1 MSTKKAISTSFVAI
15 FILIITQII
24 AQSIASMFVII
35 KIPTGICNIIA
46 GIIYAG
52 LTYLILKMFIS
63 KIIKLPTSD
72 FGMPKFA
79 IKIRWILIAVLLPFV
94 IKGSYLLIFN
104 GKYVSS
110 NMNGNQMV
118 LDHTKVVYTA
128 EDEQGFTFRQ
138 INDEDAAVEL
148 RARRKKR
155 NRWVLIAFVALLIG
169 MVVSTFF
176 NFDGSDIFVCLYY
189 VIVIFIAGACVLT
202 ENANIRQLR
211 KKQVLQHDV
220 VLVQKQPVIETESYG
235 AENIRDTKRFYP
247 ILGRDVHSG
256 YESTCFLSEEDYKKR
271 EIGDTITMTRF
282 IWK

>member
-24 AQSIASMFVII
+24 AQTIASMFVII

-110 NMNGNQMV
+110 NMNGNQMFNTLSAGV
-118 LDHTKVVYTA
+118 A
-128 EDEQGFTFRQ
+128 FTG
-138 INDEDAAVEL
+138 IAAVIVPSML
-148 RARRKKR
+148 FGIVH
-155 NRWVLIAFVALLIG
+155 VLGQDFSIGSCLLVIIAGTMVGDMFTMIAIESGTVWNSGIVHAIWNVVIIGGGLAIGEKMDKYSIMTYVLNSKDFAITGGEFGIESSVISLFGYIIVDGIAFF
-169 MVVSTFF
+169 M
-176 NFDGSDIFVCLYY
+176 
-189 VIVIFIAGACVLT
+189 
-202 ENANIRQLR
+202 IRSR
-211 KKQVLQHDV
+211 K
-220 VLVQKQPVIETESYG
+220 
-235 AENIRDTKRFYP
+235 N
-247 ILGRDVHSG
+247 
-256 YESTCFLSEEDYKKR
+256 
-271 EIGDTITMTRF
+271 
-282 IWK
+282 

>member
-110 NMNGNQMV
+110 NMNGNQMFNTLSAGV
-118 LDHTKVVYTA
+118 AFTGIA
-128 EDEQGFTFRQ
+128 AGFVEEMVFRGV
-138 INDEDAAVEL
+138 ILNAL
-148 RARRKKR
+148 KKR
-155 NRWVLIAFVALLIG
+155 WNIKVA
-169 MVVSTFF
+169 
-176 NFDGSDIFVCLYY
+176 
-189 VIVIFIAGACVLT
+189 VIVPSMLFGIVHVLGQDFSIGSCLLVIIAGTMVLVCVCFKLGAVDV
-202 ENANIRQLR
+202 EM
-211 KKQVLQHDV
+211 LQIYMLLVKDSMIDV
-220 VLVQKQPVIETESYG
+220 VKNVFNL
-235 AENIRDTKRFYP
+235 
-247 ILGRDVHSG
+247 ILKYFID
-256 YESTCFLSEEDYKKR
+256 
-271 EIGDTITMTRF
+271 EISKGSV
-282 IWK
+282 

>member
-1 MSTKKAISTSFVAI
+1 
-15 FILIITQII
+15 
-24 AQSIASMFVII
+24 
-35 KIPTGICNIIA
+35 
-46 GIIYAG
+46 
-52 LTYLILKMFIS
+52 
-63 KIIKLPTSD
+63 
-72 FGMPKFA
+72 
-79 IKIRWILIAVLLPFV
+79 
-94 IKGSYLLIFN
+94 
-104 GKYVSS
+104 
-110 NMNGNQMV
+110 MV

-138 INDEDAAVEL
+138 INDEDVAVEL

-176 NFDGSDIFVCLYY
+176 NFDWSDIFVCLYY

-211 KKQVLQHDV
+211 KKQVLQYDV

-256 YESTCFLSEEDYKKR
+256 YESTRFLSEEDYKKR

>member
-1 MSTKKAISTSFVAI
+1 
-15 FILIITQII
+15 
-24 AQSIASMFVII
+24 
-35 KIPTGICNIIA
+35 
-46 GIIYAG
+46 
-52 LTYLILKMFIS
+52 
-63 KIIKLPTSD
+63 
-72 FGMPKFA
+72 
-79 IKIRWILIAVLLPFV
+79 
-94 IKGSYLLIFN
+94 
-104 GKYVSS
+104 
-110 NMNGNQMV
+110 MV

-155 NRWVLIAFVALLIG
+155 NRWVLIAFVALFIG

-271 EIGDTITMTRF
+271 EIGDMITMTRF

>member
-1 MSTKKAISTSFVAI
+1 
-15 FILIITQII
+15 
-24 AQSIASMFVII
+24 
-35 KIPTGICNIIA
+35 
-46 GIIYAG
+46 
-52 LTYLILKMFIS
+52 
-63 KIIKLPTSD
+63 
-72 FGMPKFA
+72 
-79 IKIRWILIAVLLPFV
+79 
-94 IKGSYLLIFN
+94 
-104 GKYVSS
+104 
-110 NMNGNQMV
+110 
-118 LDHTKVVYTA
+118 
-128 EDEQGFTFRQ
+128 
-138 INDEDAAVEL
+138 
-148 RARRKKR
+148 
-155 NRWVLIAFVALLIG
+155 

-211 KKQVLQHDV
+211 KKQVLQYDV

>member
-1 MSTKKAISTSFVAI
+1 MGFDSICG
-15 FILIITQII
+15 I
-24 AQSIASMFVII
+24 AHRYGYQ
-35 KIPTGICNIIA
+35 
-46 GIIYAG
+46 
-52 LTYLILKMFIS
+52 
-63 KIIKLPTSD
+63 
-72 FGMPKFA
+72 
-79 IKIRWILIAVLLPFV
+79 
-94 IKGSYLLIFN
+94 
-104 GKYVSS
+104 
-110 NMNGNQMV
+110 
-118 LDHTKVVYTA
+118 H
-128 EDEQGFTFRQ
+128 
-138 INDEDAAVEL
+138 
-148 RARRKKR
+148 
-155 NRWVLIAFVALLIG
+155 
-169 MVVSTFF
+169 FF

-211 KKQVLQHDV
+211 KKQVLQYDV

>member
-1 MSTKKAISTSFVAI
+1 
-15 FILIITQII
+15 
-24 AQSIASMFVII
+24 
-35 KIPTGICNIIA
+35 
-46 GIIYAG
+46 
-52 LTYLILKMFIS
+52 
-63 KIIKLPTSD
+63 
-72 FGMPKFA
+72 
-79 IKIRWILIAVLLPFV
+79 
-94 IKGSYLLIFN
+94 
-104 GKYVSS
+104 
-110 NMNGNQMV
+110 MV

-235 AENIRDTKRFYP
+235 AENIRDTKRFTQYWEGMY
-247 ILGRDVHSG
+247 IRDMRVRVS
-256 YESTCFLSEEDYKKR
+256 FQKKTIR
-271 EIGDTITMTRF
+271 KEKLGDTITMTRF